1 MSNHLHIDPFSGVAG
16 DMFLGALADLGVD
29 PDEIQTALE
38 PLDLSPAWRI
48 QTRRVERHG
57 IGAVDLRVEVD
68 DAPEAT
74 GSAARTHEHDPAH
87 RDAPPHPHTHS
98 HTHTHSHAHTHDHGG
113 STHTHTHEP
122 THGDHAH
129 PHEHHHVGYSAIVG
143 MIDRLGLPAR
153 ARDRAHR
160 VVTLLGEA
168 EARVHQKPLEQV
180 HFHEVGAVDSIVDLL
195 GTVIALEQLGI
206 DTLSCGPLPMGRGF
220 VRCAH
225 GLMPLPAPA
234 TAYLL
239 EGLPTIGVDRTG
251 ELVTPTGAALVAGLC
266 ESFGPPP
273 AMTLTG
279 VGYGAGDREDPDVPN
294 LLRLMRGTRGGN
306 ARGPGAPPPPV
317 PAPDFAPAPAPAS

>member
-1 MSNHLHIDPFSGVAG
+1 MTHHLHIDPFSGVAG

-29 PDEIQTALE
+29 PQAIQAALKPLNLIPAWHIQT
-38 PLDLSPAWRI
+38 
-48 QTRRVERHG
+48 QRVERHG
-57 IGAVDLRVEVD
+57 IGAVDLRVQLEGD
-68 DAPEAT
+68 SAT
-74 GSAARTHEHDPAH
+74 AGSIGHTHAH
-87 RDAPPHPHTHS
+87 GHLGDHGGHTHPHTHEQ
-98 HTHTHSHAHTHDHGG
+98 HDHEQGDTTDAHAHTHDH
-113 STHTHTHEP
+113 
-122 THGDHAH
+122 DHAH
-129 PHEHHHVGYSAIVG
+129 EHVGYVAIVR
-143 MIDRLGLPAR
+143 MIDQLGLPSR
-153 ARDRAHR
+153 GRERAHR

-168 EARVHQKPLEQV
+168 EARVHQKPLEEV

-195 GTVIALEQLGI
+195 GTVIALEHLGI

-251 ELVTPTGAALVAGLC
+251 ELVTPTGAALVSGLC

-279 VGYGAGDREDPDVPN
+279 VGYGAGDREDPKVPN
-294 LLRLMRGTRGGN
+294 LLRLMRGTRTADTGD
-306 ARGPGAPPPPV
+306 AVGAPPLPHS
-317 PAPDFAPAPAPAS
+317 PAIAT

>member
-1 MSNHLHIDPFSGVAG
+1 MRHHLHIDPFSGVAG
-16 DMFLGALADLGVD
+16 DMFLGALTDLGVD
-29 PDEIQTALE
+29 PDEIQAALA
-38 PLDLSPAWRI
+38 PLDLRPAYRI
-48 QTRRVERHG
+48 RTRRVQRHG
-57 IGAVDLRVEVD
+57 IGAVDLRVELED
-68 DAPEAT
+68 GHTNPGAPT
-74 GSAARTHEHDPAH
+74 
-87 RDAPPHPHTHS
+87 
-98 HTHTHSHAHTHDHGG
+98 HTHDHGG
-113 STHTHTHEP
+113 SVPTP
-122 THGDHAH
+122 THPHGHAH
-129 PHEHHHVGYSAIVG
+129 PHVGYAAIIG
-143 MIDRLGLPAR
+143 MIDRLELPPR
-153 ARDRAHR
+153 ARDRARR

-234 TAYLL
+234 TACLL

-266 ESFGPPP
+266 ERFGPPP

-294 LLRLMRGTRGGN
+294 LLRLLRGTRGGETRD
-306 ARGPGAPPPPV
+306 AGPPPP
-317 PAPDFAPAPAPAS
+317 PAPATDVAPAPAPAP